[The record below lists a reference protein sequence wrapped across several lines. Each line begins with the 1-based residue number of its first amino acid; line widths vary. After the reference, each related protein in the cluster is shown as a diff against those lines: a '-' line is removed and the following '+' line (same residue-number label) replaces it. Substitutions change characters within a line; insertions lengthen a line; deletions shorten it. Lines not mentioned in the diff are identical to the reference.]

1 MQIFLS
7 LKFSSFRYTSSFS
20 LQFFFLVTIRFFSLY
35 FFLFIIIFLSLQFP
49 LIGAFLLRLLIV
61 ILFPFRDNSLLFV
74 VVLSCRCNSSFS
86 LYTFSFSLLIP
97 FCVRTSS
104 FSYNFCLFVR
114 SLPSRHTFPVC
125 GSSSFPLQ
133 RFPSLQLSL
142 FVTASSFRGN
152 SRLCFSWHF
161 LFFVSALPHIGAFL
175 FRCNSSFSVQLFLSF
190 CYRTSFSFELSLFL
204 ASLPVDP
211 VDPVD
216 PVEQDAQLVRA
227 HLIQLIQLNQGSS

>member
-1 MQIFLS
+1 MRIFLS

-20 LQFFFLVTIRFFSLY
+20 LQFFLLVTIRFFSLY
-35 FFLFIIIFLSLQFP
+35 FFLFIIIFVLSLQFP

-61 ILFPFRDNSLLFV
+61 ILFPFHYNDFFRENSLLFV
-74 VVLSCRCNSSFS
+74 VVLSFRFNSSFS

-142 FVTASSFRGN
+142 FVTASSFRWN
-152 SRLCFSWHF
+152 SRLRFSWHF
-161 LFFVSALPHIGAFL
+161 LF
-175 FRCNSSFSVQLFLSF
+175 
-190 CYRTSFSFELSLFL
+190 
-204 ASLPVDP
+204 
-211 VDPVD
+211 
-216 PVEQDAQLVRA
+216 LV
-227 HLIQLIQLNQGSS
+227 

>member
-1 MQIFLS
+1 MPKCGSSFRWNS
-7 LKFSSFRYTSSFS
+7 LLFGILLPFHYNSSFWLQFASFRYTSSFS
-20 LQFFFLVTIRFFSLY
+20 WKF
-35 FFLFIIIFLSLQFP
+35 FLSLQFP

-142 FVTASSFRGN
+142 FVTASSFRWN
-152 SRLCFSWHF
+152 SRLRFSWHF
-161 LFFVSALPHIGAFL
+161 LF
-175 FRCNSSFSVQLFLSF
+175 
-190 CYRTSFSFELSLFL
+190 
-204 ASLPVDP
+204 
-211 VDPVD
+211 
-216 PVEQDAQLVRA
+216 LV
-227 HLIQLIQLNQGSS
+227 

>member
-1 MQIFLS
+1 MRIFLS

-20 LQFFFLVTIRFFSLY
+20 LQFFLLVTIRFFSLY
-35 FFLFIIIFLSLQFP
+35 FFLFIIIFPFVTIPSHWGFPSPSSYCYTFSFSLQ
-49 LIGAFLLRLLIV
+49 
-61 ILFPFRDNSLLFV
+61 LFFRDNSLLFV

-142 FVTASSFRGN
+142 FVTASS
-152 SRLCFSWHF
+152 CFFYSLELSLTLF
-161 LFFVSALPHIGAFL
+161 VAFPFFVSALPHIGAFL

-190 CYRTSFSFELSLFL
+190 CYRTSFSFELSLFV

-216 PVEQDAQLVRA
+216 PVEQDAQLV
-227 HLIQLIQLNQGSS
+227 GMPS